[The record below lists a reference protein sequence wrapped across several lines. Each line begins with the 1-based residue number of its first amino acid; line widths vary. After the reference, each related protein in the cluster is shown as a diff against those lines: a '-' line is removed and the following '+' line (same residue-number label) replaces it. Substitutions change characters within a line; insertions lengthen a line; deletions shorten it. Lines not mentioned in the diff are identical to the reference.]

1 MNISIKGVI
10 ILLFVS
16 SVSSVV
22 FAQPGDAPYG
32 QKIRHRAHV
41 NELSNHTDT
50 IGLGADTNAAFNLSE
65 SSSNVAHEGSEF
77 SQDKLD

>member
-1 MNISIKGVI
+1 MNILIKGVI
-10 ILLFVS
+10 ALLFAS

-32 QKIRHRAHV
+32 QKMRHSAHV
-41 NELSNHTDT
+41 NALSNHENT
-50 IGLGADTNAAFNLSE
+50 IILGADTNAAFNLSE

-77 SQDKLD
+77 SQDQLD